1 MGCADV
7 TSATRGDGEPQEDR
21 DASVGEREHSVD
33 GRVDD
38 FVTAVLTASRVLVGI
53 SARSLDEVETA
64 VTVAQFRTLVVLHSR
79 GETNLNG
86 LAERLGVNASTA
98 MRMIDKLLAAEL
110 VTREDNPQDRREV
123 LLKLTAAG
131 VDLVESVTD
140 RRRAEIAKI
149 VKAMP
154 SARRGELISALNA
167 FAEAAGEPT
176 AEAARGHAGW

>member
-1 MGCADV
+1 M
-7 TSATRGDGEPQEDR
+7 TSAGRDNGEPRAEP
-21 DASVGEREHSVD
+21 DASAAEHDHNVE
-33 GRVDD
+33 GTVDD
-38 FVTAVLTASRVLVGI
+38 LVTAVLTASRVLVGI
-53 SARSLDEVETA
+53 SARSLDEVETT

-98 MRMIDKLLAAEL
+98 MRMIDKLLAADL

-123 LLKLTAAG
+123 LLRLTAAG

-154 SARRGELISALNA
+154 SARRGELITALTA
-167 FAEAAGEPT
+167 FAEAAGEPS